1 MMNFEVL
8 PAFDRWLAEIR
19 DGEAKRRIATRLSR
33 LRLGNP
39 GDGRFLSDGV
49 RELKIDYGP
58 GYRIYYARRGDI
70 LILLLGGGDKK
81 SQSRDIARAV
91 DDLKEW
97 DHARKS

>member
-33 LRLGNP
+33 LGLGNP
-39 GDGRFLSDGV
+39 GDSRFLGDGV
-49 RELKIDYGP
+49 SELKIDYGP
-58 GYRIYYARRGDI
+58 GYRIYYAKRGEV

-81 SQSRDIARAV
+81 SQSRDIAKAV
-91 DDLKEW
+91 SDLKEW
-97 DHARKS
+97 DHARQS